1 MASIRKIEN
10 KKGISYKIEVSNG
23 YDRNGKK
30 IRETTTFTPEAGMT
44 EKQGRKA
51 AEKFALAFEEKV
63 KNGGCVSGDKLS
75 LEDFVAEWLETYA
88 PNQLEPTTLTGYK
101 TCISQRILPALGS
114 LKIGKIKTYHV
125 EKFFLSL
132 AQDGARM
139 DGKEGGYS
147 HNSIRTTRTALSSI
161 LTTAERLGIIE
172 NNPCLK
178 AKLPKHEEEET
189 VRCFTKDQT
198 IRFLEFVDSDYERI
212 KGKNHRQ
219 GGTVVSIQDYANED
233 VLKMQYK
240 VFFRIAL
247 FGGLRRGELVG
258 LTWKSIDFDKNVIR
272 VTQAA
277 YRMEEKNGIKA
288 PKTKSSVRAV
298 AFPQPV
304 MDLLK
309 EYKKAQDKYRKAI
322 GDKWCGDDWVFIAE
336 NGENINI
343 NSPYN
348 KFRRLVVKYNKS
360 VSDEEKLPMISLH
373 DLRHTNA
380 SLLIRS
386 NKVDVKAVSAKLGH
400 ADMNTT
406 MRYYIHSYEE
416 AETETAEILEEMLIE
431 NEAKVAK

>member
-30 IRETTTFTPEAGMT
+30 IRETTTFTPEPGMT
-44 EKQGRKA
+44 EKQGKKA
-51 AEKFALAFEEKV
+51 AEKYALAFEEKV
-63 KNGGCVSGDKLS
+63 KNGGCISGDKLS
-75 LEDFVAEWLETYA
+75 LEDFTQEWLTTYA
-88 PNQLEPTTLTGYK
+88 PNQLEVTTLSMYK
-101 TCISQRILPALGS
+101 KVIEQRIIPSLGN

-132 AQDGARM
+132 AQDGARL

-147 HNSIRTTRTALSSI
+147 INSIRTTRTALSSI

-172 NNPCLK
+172 NNPCPK

-189 VRCFTKDQT
+189 VKCFTKDQT
-198 IRFLEFVDSDYERI
+198 IRFLEFVDSDYEKEKAKSR
-212 KGKNHRQ
+212 KNDS
-219 GGTVVSIQDYANED
+219 TVVSMQDYVNED
-233 VLKMQYK
+233 ALKMQYR

-247 FGGLRRGELVG
+247 FGGLRRGEMVG
-258 LTWKSIDFDKNVIR
+258 LEWKNVDFDKNVIR
-272 VTQAA
+272 VKQSA
-277 YRMEEKNGIKA
+277 YRLEEKNGIKGT
-288 PKTKSSVRAV
+288 KTKSSVRAV
-298 AFPQPV
+298 AFPQPI

-309 EYKKAQDKYRKAI
+309 EYKKEQDKYRKCI

-348 KFRRLVVKYNKS
+348 KFQRLIRKYNRT
-360 VSDEEKLPMISLH
+360 VPDEEKLPRISLH

-386 NKVDVKAVSAKLGH
+386 NKVDLKSVSAKLGH
-400 ADMNTT
+400 ANMNTT
-406 MRYYIHSYEE
+406 AKYYIHSYEE
-416 AETETAEILEEMLIE
+416 AEQETAGVLEEMLIE
-431 NEAKVAK
+431 NDVKVAK